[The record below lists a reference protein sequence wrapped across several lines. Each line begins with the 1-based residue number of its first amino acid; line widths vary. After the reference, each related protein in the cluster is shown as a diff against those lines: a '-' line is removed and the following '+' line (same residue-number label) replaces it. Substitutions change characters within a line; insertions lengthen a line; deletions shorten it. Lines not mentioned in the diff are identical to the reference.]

1 MNLREKVRRAPKWL
15 KNKLRPGG
23 LILMY
28 HRVAELPLDPH
39 SLSVTPQHFAEHLE
53 VLRKYSRPTSLRQL
67 TGMLR
72 NGERP
77 RRHVVVTF
85 DDGYTDNLYNAK
97 PLLERYEIPA
107 TVFVTTG
114 RINNEQE
121 FMWDELERLL
131 LLPGRLPE
139 VLSIKMNGSVQDW
152 RLGQAVHYSD
162 DDYRRHR
169 GWTVSQ
175 ADDPSPRHT
184 LYRSLHPMLK
194 PLPEPEQLKVLE
206 QLRALAGV
214 EAKGR
219 TTHRTMTSE
228 EVLNL
233 ASGGLVEVGSH
244 TVTHPVLSEI
254 PADAQR
260 VEIQQS
266 KSHLEEILG
275 EPVKSFAYPFGAH
288 TEETARLVEE
298 AGYDCACSTLPD
310 IVWSGSLCYQLP
322 RVDVG
327 DWDGDRF
334 AGYIRRLALG

>member
-1 MNLREKVRRAPKWL
+1 MSLRETVKRAPKWL
-15 KNKLRPGG
+15 RNKLRPGG

-28 HRVAELPLDPH
+28 HRVTELPLDPH
-39 SLSVTPQHFAEHLE
+39 SLSVTPEHFAAHLE
-53 VLRKYSRPTSLRQL
+53 ALRKYGRPTGLRQL
-67 TGMLR
+67 AEMLR
-72 NGERP
+72 SGERP

-97 PLLERYEIPA
+97 PLLERYDIPA

-114 RINNEQE
+114 LIDNERE

-139 VLSIKMNGSVQDW
+139 VLSLKVNGSVQDW
-152 RLGQAVHYSD
+152 QLGQAVHYSD
-162 DDYRRHR
+162 DDFRQHR
-169 GWTVSQ
+169 GWTISQ
-175 ADDPSPRHT
+175 KDDPSPRHT

-194 PLPEPEQLKVLE
+194 PLPESEQLKVLE
-206 QLRALAGV
+206 QLRSLACV

-219 TTHRTMTSE
+219 TTHRIMTSE
-228 EVLNL
+228 EVLRL

-254 PADAQR
+254 SADAQR
-260 VEIQQS
+260 DEIQQS
-266 KSHLEEILG
+266 KSQLEEILG

-298 AGYDCACSTLPD
+298 AGYDCACTTLPD
-310 IVWSGSLCYQLP
+310 IVWSGSLRYQLP
-322 RVDVG
+322 RIDVG
-327 DWDGDRF
+327 DWDGDEF
-334 AGYIRRLALG
+334 ASYIRQLTLG